1 MNNYNFNGHKLAY
14 HPERVAQYVR
24 TGDCFP
30 LYVEISPVG
39 NCNHRCLFCAY
50 DYIGHP
56 NRHLDTGRVLTT
68 IEEMAACGVKSI
80 VLAGEGEPLLHPD
93 IGTIIGHIRT
103 SGIDVGLF
111 TNGQALNDELAR
123 RILPDLSFVRFSFNG
138 GSAQSYAKVHQ
149 VKPGIF
155 NRVLGNMRDAA
166 RIKNQLK
173 LCVDI
178 GAQYV
183 LIPENKNDLYRG
195 AAAIKEAGLD
205 YLAVK
210 PFILQRPEQLY
221 QMAGQYDAHEL
232 EALFDQIL
240 SLSGE
245 HFAVVVRKNGFA
257 QPDRNGDA
265 HCRGCSFITVINSAG
280 DVATCLPYW
289 DKPEF
294 VYGNIYQNRFEEIW
308 RGEKRKALQKH
319 LESDM
324 DTQRCP
330 PNCRPNAINAY
341 LSDITNPS
349 VRHVNFI

>member
-1 MNNYNFNGHKLAY
+1 MNHYNFNGHKLAY
-14 HPERVAQYVR
+14 HPERVAQYVL

-56 NRHLDTGRVLTT
+56 NRRLDTGRLLTT
-68 IEEMAACGVKSI
+68 VQEMAACGVKSI

-93 IGTIIGHIRT
+93 IGTIIGHIRS

-111 TNGQALNDELAR
+111 TNGQALNGTLAQL
-123 RILPDLSFVRFSFNG
+123 ILPDLTFVRVSFNG
-138 GSAQSYAKVHQ
+138 GTEASYANVHQ
-149 VKPGIF
+149 VKSTVF
-155 NRVLGNMRDAA
+155 HQVLENMRNAA
-166 RIKNQLK
+166 LIKKQAGLS
-173 LCVDI
+173 VDI

-183 LIPENKNDLYRG
+183 LIPENKNDLVHG

-210 PFILQRPEQLY
+210 PFILQRPEQAY
-221 QMAGQYDAHEL
+221 QVAEPYDMQEL
-232 EALFDQIL
+232 EALLDQTL
-240 SLSGE
+240 GLAGD

-257 QPDRNGDA
+257 QADRRGYA
-265 HCRGCSFITVINSAG
+265 HCRGCSFTTVINSAG

-294 VYGNIYQNRFEEIW
+294 IYGNIYQNRFEDIW
-308 RGEKRKALQKH
+308 RGEKRKALQNH

-324 DTQRCP
+324 DTHGCP

-341 LSDITNPS
+341 LNDITNPS